1 MSTLFANARQ
11 REKAPFRYDIVGS
24 FLRPETLKHAR
35 AQCNCGEISHTELSI
50 IEDAEIAKLVEQ
62 QKAVGLHAVT
72 DGEFRRTFW
81 HMDFLAALD
90 GVQEVEAEKFSVQF
104 KDKDVRPKTL
114 KIVDKIDFSAHPFL
128 EHYRTLQQ
136 IAGDFPVKYTIPS
149 PSMLHLICCVRATDY
164 QPIARYQDNN
174 DLLLADIAA
183 AYKKAIQA
191 FYDLGCRNLQLD
203 DTSWGEFCSAEK
215 RAAYAERGFDVDQ
228 IGRDYVKMINAAIA
242 DRPADMAITM
252 HICRG
257 NFRSTWFSS
266 GGYEPVAEIL
276 FGNCKVD
283 GFFLE
288 YDNDRSGDFKPLRFI
303 QDQQVIL
310 GLVTSKSGE
319 LEDKNTII
327 ERIKEAAQYV
337 DINQLGLSPQCGF
350 ASTEEGNILTEQQ
363 QWDKLNFIREIS
375 EQVWGKSW

>member
-1 MSTLFANARQ
+1 MSKLFENAQPRT
-11 REKAPFRYDIVGS
+11 KAPFRYDIVGS
-24 FLRPETLKHAR
+24 FLRPENLKQAR
-35 AQCNCGEISHTELSI
+35 AQCSCGEMSHADLTQ

-174 DLLLADIAA
+174 EQLLADIAA
-183 AYKKAIQA
+183 AYKKAIRA

-215 RAAYAERGFDVDQ
+215 RAAYAARGFDVDQ

-303 QDQQVIL
+303 KDQQVIL

-375 EQVWGKSW
+375 EEVWGK

>member
-1 MSTLFANARQ
+1 MSKLFENAQPRT
-11 REKAPFRYDIVGS
+11 KAPFRYDIVGS
-24 FLRPETLKHAR
+24 FLRPENLKQAR
-35 AQCNCGEISHTELSI
+35 AQCSCGEMSHADLTQ

-174 DLLLADIAA
+174 EQLLADIAA
-183 AYKKAIQA
+183 AYKKAIRA

-215 RAAYAERGFDVDQ
+215 RAAYAARGFDVDQ

-276 FGNCKVD
+276 FGNCNVD

-303 QDQQVIL
+303 KDQQVIL

-375 EQVWGKSW
+375 EEVWGK

>member
-1 MSTLFANARQ
+1 MSKLFEHAQQ
-11 REKAPFRYDIVGS
+11 RSKAPFRYDIVGS
-24 FLRPETLKHAR
+24 FLRTETLKQAR
-35 AQCNCGEISHTELSI
+35 AQCACGNISHVALTE

-62 QKAVGLHAVT
+62 QRAVGLHAVT

-114 KIVDKIDFSAHPFL
+114 RIVDKVDFSAHPFL

-164 QPIARYQDNN
+164 QPIERYKGNN
-174 DLLLADIAA
+174 TLLLADISA

-191 FYDLGCRNLQLD
+191 FYNLGCRNLQLD
-203 DTSWGEFCSAEK
+203 DTSWGEFCSTEK
-215 RAAYAERGFDVDQ
+215 REAYAARGFDVDQ
-228 IGRDYVKMINAAIA
+228 IGRDYVKMINDAIV

-276 FGNCKVD
+276 FGHCKVD

-319 LEDKNTII
+319 LEDKATII
-327 ERIKEAAQYV
+327 ERIKEASQYV

-350 ASTEEGNILTEQQ
+350 ASTEEGNILTEVQ
-363 QWDKLNFIREIS
+363 QWEKLNFIREIS
-375 EQVWGKSW
+375 EEVWGK